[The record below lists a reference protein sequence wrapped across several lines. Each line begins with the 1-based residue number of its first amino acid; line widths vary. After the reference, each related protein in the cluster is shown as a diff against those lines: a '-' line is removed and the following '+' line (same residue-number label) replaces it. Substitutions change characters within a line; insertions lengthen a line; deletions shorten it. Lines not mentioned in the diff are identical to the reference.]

1 MISNYIFYY
10 LLIIGLAII
19 AYWIVFLYKNKIESN
34 YMKTHIIAE
43 FSTGGLLIVS
53 VISKSAELIPITIG
67 MLIYA
72 TINITGKYIDERDT
86 KMLIILIFNI
96 IFIVIL
102 LNSLLTRVN

>member
-19 AYWIVFLYKNKIESN
+19 AYWIIFLYKNKTKSN

-72 TINITGKYIDERDT
+72 TINITGKYIDEKYV
-86 KMLIILIFNI
+86 KMATVLVFNLILLIILI
-96 IFIVIL
+96 
-102 LNSLLTRVN
+102 NSL

>member
-43 FSTGGLLIVS
+43 FSTSILLLVS
-53 VISKSAELIPITIG
+53 VIIESAELIPIAIG

-72 TINITGKYIDERDT
+72 TINITGKYIDEKDV
-86 KMLIILIFNI
+86 KMATVLVFNLILLIILI
-96 IFIVIL
+96 
-102 LNSLLTRVN
+102 NSI

>member
-19 AYWIVFLYKNKIESN
+19 AYWIIFLYKNKTKSN

-53 VISKSAELIPITIG
+53 VISKSAELIPITLPVFKLIKGPPELPLLIG
-67 MLIYA
+67 A
-72 TINITGKYIDERDT
+72 S
-86 KMLIILIFNI
+86 
-96 IFIVIL
+96 V
-102 LNSLLTRVN
+102 